1 MREFEICPEPFFK
14 RWGRRA
20 ISVPA
25 LLLMAA
31 LYTATLPL
39 SLAIAIGV
47 DLYRRRGI
55 IVIRT
60 VLFFGHYLS
69 INVFALSTAVLQ
81 WIFAGTWAGS
91 ARVGDAHAR
100 LARWSQ
106 WLGALW
112 GRSLYRGAERTFAA
126 HTELEGEELLEGGP
140 YIMFLRHISVGDTTI
155 PYTFASSRYGVNFRH
170 VLKTELLNDPVMDI
184 CGHRWKNVFIK
195 RESDNPEKEIA
206 ILREAM
212 KDLSDNEG
220 VAIWPEGTRFTPEK
234 RERVL
239 ASLAKKNSPLYREA
253 SALKNVLPPHLGG
266 PLGLLEANERA
277 DAVFCA
283 HTGLDATQHIRSF
296 FNGSLIGET
305 LRIKLWRVPFAEIP
319 EEREERI
326 KWLFDWW
333 KVMDAWIGEARG

>member
-1 MREFEICPEPFFK
+1 MSEFELCPEPFLK

-31 LYTATLPL
+31 LYAATLPL

-47 DLYRRRGI
+47 DLYRRRGM

-60 VLFFGHYLS
+60 VLFFGFYLLV
-69 INVFALSTAVLQ
+69 NVGCLAATGVQ
-81 WIFAGTWAGS
+81 WIFAGTWAGPR
-91 ARVGDAHAR
+91 AGDADAR

-106 WLGALW
+106 WLGAFW
-112 GRSLYRGAERTFAA
+112 GRSLYHGAERVFAA
-126 HTELEGEELLEGGP
+126 HTLLESEELLEGGP
-140 YIMFLRHISVGDTTI
+140 YIIFLRHISVGDTAI
-155 PYTFASSRYGVNFRH
+155 PYTFASSRHGVNFRH
-170 VLKTELLNDPVMDI
+170 VLKTELLNDPCMDI

-195 RESDNPEKEIA
+195 RTSDNAEKEIA
-206 ILREAM
+206 LLRKTM
-212 KDLSDNEG
+212 KDLGDNEG

-234 RERVL
+234 RESVL
-239 ASLAKKNSPLYREA
+239 ASLAKKNSPHYREA

-296 FNGSLIGET
+296 FNGSLIGDT
-305 LRIKLWRVPFAEIP
+305 VRIKFWRVPFAEIP

-326 KWLFDWW
+326 KWLFHWW
-333 KVMDAWIGEARG
+333 KVMDAWIGETRG

>member
-1 MREFEICPEPFFK
+1 MNKFEICPEPFLK

-31 LYTATLPL
+31 LYIATFPL
-39 SLAIAIGV
+39 SLAISIGV

-60 VLFFGHYLS
+60 LLYFGFYLS
-69 INVFALSTAVLQ
+69 IYVFSLATMLVH
-81 WIFAGTWAGS
+81 WIFAGTWAGGWT
-91 ARVGDAHAR
+91 GDAHAR

-106 WLGALW
+106 WLGAFW
-112 GRSLYRGAERTFAA
+112 GRSLYHGAERIFAT
-126 HTELEGEELLEGGP
+126 HTELESEELLKVGP
-140 YIMFLRHISVGDTTI
+140 YIMFLRHISVGDTAI
-155 PYTFASSRYGVNFRH
+155 PYTFVSSRYGINFRH
-170 VLKTELLNDPVMDI
+170 VLKTELLNDPCMDI
-184 CGHRWKNVFIK
+184 CGHRWKNVFIN
-195 RESDNPEKEIA
+195 RESDDAEKEIA
-206 ILREAM
+206 ILRKAM
-212 KDLSDNEG
+212 KDLGDNEG

-253 SALKNVLPPHLGG
+253 SALKNLLPPHVGG
-266 PLGLLEANERA
+266 PLGLLDANERA

-296 FNGSLIGET
+296 FNGSLIGTT

-319 EEREERI
+319 EGREERI
-326 KWLFDWW
+326 KWLFHWW
-333 KVMDAWIGEARG
+333 KIMDAWIGESRG